1 MHLFEMMKTMGHE
14 QLMFCHDE
22 AAGYRAI
29 IAIHSTKLG
38 PAVGGARLW
47 PYAND
52 EEALI
57 DALRLSRGMTY
68 KSALAGLPF
77 GGGKAVI
84 IGDSKTVNRE
94 KLFRAHGRFVETLGG
109 RYVTAEDVGT
119 STADMDI
126 VRLETKHVAGLA
138 ARSGDPSP
146 WTAHGVFRAMQ
157 AAAQYRWHSDH
168 LAGKT
173 VALQGCGNVGYCLA
187 KELHEVGA
195 KLIVTDISAERVQR
209 VVYEFGATAVK
220 PEAIYHVAAHIFAP
234 CALGAILDDE
244 TIPQLQVEII
254 AGAANNQLRE
264 AKHGTALQ
272 KRGILYVPDYLA
284 NAGGVINGCIEML
297 NWEPAQAMKKVNA
310 IYDTALDIF
319 TLAHEQGIATSE
331 AADHLAEQRLLR
343 KSS

>member
-1 MHLFEMMKTMGHE
+1 MQLFEMMKTMGHE
-14 QLMFCHDE
+14 QAVLCHDE

-52 EEALI
+52 EEAFI

-84 IGDSKTVNRE
+84 IGDGKTMNRE

-109 RYVTAEDVGT
+109 RYITAEDVGT
-119 STADMDI
+119 STADMDL
-126 VRLETKHVAGLA
+126 VRLETKHVAGIA

-157 AAAQYRWHSDH
+157 AAAQYRWHSED
-168 LAGKT
+168 LSGKT
-173 VALQGCGNVGYCLA
+173 VALQGCGNVGYCLV
-187 KELHEVGA
+187 KELHAAGA
-195 KLIVTDISAERVQR
+195 KLMLTDVDAERVQR
-209 VVYEFGATAVK
+209 VVNEFGATAMK
-220 PEAIYHVAAHIFAP
+220 PEEIYNARADIFAP
-234 CALGAILDDE
+234 CALGAILDNE

-264 AKHGTALQ
+264 SKHGAALQ
-272 KRGILYVPDYLA
+272 KRGILYAPDYLA

-297 NWEPAQAMKKVNA
+297 NWEPAQAMKKVDA
-310 IYDTALDIF
+310 IYDTALAVF
-319 TLAHEQGIATSE
+319 TLAQEQGLATSE
-331 AADHLAEQRLLR
+331 AADRLAERRLSS
-343 KSS
+343 KSY

>member
-1 MHLFEMMKTMGHE
+1 MSPFEMMKTLGYE
-14 QLMFCHDE
+14 QVSLCQDE
-22 AAGYRAI
+22 AAGYRAV
-29 IAIHSTKLG
+29 IAIHSTRLG

-47 PYAND
+47 QYANE
-52 EEALI
+52 EEAFI

-84 IGDSKTVNRE
+84 AGEGHTVNRE
-94 KLFRAHGRFVETLGG
+94 KLFRAHGRFVQMLGG
-109 RYVTAEDVGT
+109 RYITAEDVGT

-126 VRLETKHVAGLA
+126 VRLETQHVAGLA

-157 AAAQYRWHSDH
+157 AAAHYRWHSDS

-173 VALQGCGNVGYCLA
+173 VMLQGCGNVGYCLA
-187 KELHEVGA
+187 RELHEAGA
-195 KLIVTDISAERVQR
+195 KLIVADVAASRAERIVS
-209 VVYEFGATAVK
+209 EFGAAGVDSD
-220 PEAIYHVAAHIFAP
+220 AIYRCAADIFAP
-234 CALGAILDDE
+234 CALGAVLDDE

-264 AKHGTALQ
+264 AGHGLTLQ
-272 KRGILYVPDYLA
+272 VRGILYVPDYLA

-297 NWEPAQAMKKVNA
+297 DWEPAQAMRKVNA

-319 TLAHEQGIATSE
+319 GLAQQQGIATSE
-331 AADHLAEQRLLR
+331 AADRLAEQRLR
-343 KSS
+343 

>member
-1 MHLFEMMKTMGHE
+1 MGHE
-14 QLMFCHDE
+14 QVMLCQDE
-22 AAGYRAI
+22 TAGYRAI
-29 IAIHSTKLG
+29 IAIHSTRLG

-52 EEALI
+52 EEAFI

-84 IGDSKTVNRE
+84 IGDGKTVNRE

-109 RYVTAEDVGT
+109 RYITAEDVGA

-126 VRLETKHVAGLA
+126 VHLETQHVAGLA

-157 AAAQYRWHSDH
+157 AAAQYRWHADH

-187 KELHEVGA
+187 KELHAAGA
-195 KLIVTDISAERVQR
+195 KLVVTDISAERVQR
-209 VVYEFGATAVK
+209 VVNEFGATAVR
-220 PEAIYHVAAHIFAP
+220 PEMIYGAPADIFAP

-244 TIPQLQVEII
+244 TIPQLQVEIV

-264 AKHGTALQ
+264 ARHGAALQ
-272 KRGILYVPDYLA
+272 KRGILYVSDYLA

-297 NWEPAQAMKKVNA
+297 DWEPAQAMKRVNS
-310 IYDTALDIF
+310 IYDTALAVF
-319 TLAHEQGIATSE
+319 ALAQQQGIATSE
-331 AADHLAEQRLLR
+331 AADRLAEQQWQI
-343 KSS
+343 

>member
-1 MHLFEMMKTMGHE
+1 MRFFEMMKTMGHE
-14 QLMFCHDE
+14 QVMLCQEE
-22 AAGYRAI
+22 AAGYRAL

-38 PAVGGARLW
+38 PAVGGTRLW

-52 EEALI
+52 KEAFI

-84 IGDSKTVNRE
+84 LGDGKTAKRE
-94 KLFRAHGRFVETLGG
+94 NLFRAHGRFVETFGG
-109 RYVTAEDVGT
+109 RYITAEDVGT
-119 STADMDI
+119 SMADMDI

-146 WTAHGVFRAMQ
+146 WTAHGVFRAML
-157 AAAQYRWHSDH
+157 AAAQYRWHSEK
-168 LAGKT
+168 LSGKT

-187 KELHEVGA
+187 KELNEAGA
-195 KLIVTDISAERVQR
+195 KLIVTDISVERVQR
-209 VVYEFGATAVK
+209 VVNEFGATAVK
-220 PEAIYHVAAHIFAP
+220 PEAIYNLVADIFAP
-234 CALGAILDDE
+234 CALGAVLNDE
-244 TIPQLQVEII
+244 TISRLQVEII

-264 AKHGTALQ
+264 ARHGAALQ

-284 NAGGVINGCIEML
+284 NAGGIINGCIEML

-319 TLAHEQGIATSE
+319 TLAQQQGIATSE
-331 AADHLAEQRLLR
+331 AADQLAEQRLR
-343 KSS
+343 